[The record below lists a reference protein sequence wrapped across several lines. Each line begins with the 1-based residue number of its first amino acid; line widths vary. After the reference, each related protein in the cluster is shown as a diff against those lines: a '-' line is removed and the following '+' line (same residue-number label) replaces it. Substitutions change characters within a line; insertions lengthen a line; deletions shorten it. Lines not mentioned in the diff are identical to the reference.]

1 VEDLKKEKFDL
12 VLVNLML
19 NDCAYPFARLYGA
32 PLVLLGPGA
41 GSLHWD
47 FGVANPEPTSYV
59 PNLALPFTDH
69 MTFFERLMNT
79 LFAVF
84 GNFIRYFQPKLF
96 KGCTFLV
103 IKY

>member
-1 VEDLKKEKFDL
+1 MEDLKQEKFDL

-19 NDCAYPFARLYGA
+19 NDCAYPFARLNEA

-47 FGVANPEPTSYV
+47 FGVGNPEPTSYV

-69 MTFFERLMNT
+69 MTFLERLMNT
-79 LFAVF
+79 LLAVIA
-84 GNFIRYFQPKLF
+84 NFIR
-96 KGCTFLV
+96 
-103 IKY
+103 